1 MTGIVTGFE
10 IGKNRNGSKDVVLL
24 QVRLRDAKDI
34 QTIELMTP
42 AGDDSIPVNGSKV
55 AILQVSSSY
64 KIAIAQNDNIT
75 PIMGAGEKMIYS
87 QAGDVIKAFT
97 KWLDSGIIELNGNN
111 DFAVQFNALK
121 TGFDLLVTNFN
132 AHVHTETGGTTSAP
146 TIPSTA
152 DIDASKV
159 SEVKII

>member
-10 IGKNRNGSKDVVLL
+10 IGKNRNGTKNVVLL

-42 AGDDSIPVNGSKV
+42 AGDDSIPVNGSRV

-87 QAGDVIKAFT
+87 QSGNAIEAFIKLLNT
-97 KWLDSGIIELNGNN
+97 GIIEINGNN
-111 DFAVQFNALK
+111 DFAVRFNALQAAIN
-121 TGFDLLVTNFN
+121 TFIGLLNTTLSTKLDGAGV
-132 AHVHTETGGTTSAP
+132 AGTLTLDISSA
-146 TIPSTA
+146 
-152 DIDASKV
+152 KV

>member
-1 MTGIVTGFE
+1 MTGTVTGFE
-10 IGKNRNGSKDVVLL
+10 IGKNRNGTKNVVLL

-55 AILQVSSSY
+55 AILQVSPAY

-75 PIMGAGEKMIYS
+75 STMGAGEKMIYS
-87 QAGDVIKAFT
+87 QAGDVIKAFI
-97 KWLDSGIIELNGNN
+97 KWLDTGIIELNGNN
-111 DFAVQFNALK
+111 DFAVRFNALK

-132 AHVHTETGGTTSAP
+132 AHVHTETGGTTSTP
-146 TIPSTA
+146 TVPSTA

-159 SEVKII
+159 DEVKII

>member
-34 QTIELMTP
+34 QTIELMNP

-75 PIMGAGEKMIYS
+75 PIVGAGEKMIYS

-97 KWLDSGIIELNGNN
+97 KWLDTGIIEINGNN
-111 DFAVQFNALK
+111 DFAVRFNALQSAIN
-121 TGFDLLVTNFN
+121 TFIGLLNT
-132 AHVHTETGGTTSAP
+132 ALSTKLDGGGAAGTLTLDISSA
-146 TIPSTA
+146 
-152 DIDASKV
+152 KV
-159 SEVKII
+159 DEVKII